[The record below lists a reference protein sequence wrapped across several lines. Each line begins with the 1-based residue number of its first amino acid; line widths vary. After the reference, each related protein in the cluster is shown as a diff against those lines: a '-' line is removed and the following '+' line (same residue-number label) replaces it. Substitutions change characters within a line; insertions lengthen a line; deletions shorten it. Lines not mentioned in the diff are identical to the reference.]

1 MKIAVGTTFQRIHA
15 HSLLRQLVQLP
26 IAFTAVVEGG
36 GSRQGMALA
45 SSQETACWT
54 DGHPVH
60 RNQLTSN
67 MLLSTA
73 SSASSASTQPPILS
87 GMGNHK

>member
-36 GSRQGMALA
+36 GL
-45 SSQETACWT
+45 TAGYGT
-54 DGHPVH
+54 RKFARD
-60 RNQLTSN
+60 S
-67 MLLSTA
+67 LLD
-73 SSASSASTQPPILS
+73 
-87 GMGNHK
+87 